1 MLNAEQLL
9 SQTEKKQPSE
19 IFYKNFALKFCNIH
33 GKTPVRNYYEQ
44 LFWRTF
50 AYGCLWTDFMKWFIV
65 WNFVSGSH
73 LKPPWLS
80 NITKIPVSFK
90 QML

>member
-9 SQTEKKQPSE
+9 TQTEKKQPSE

-44 LFWRTF
+44 LF
-50 AYGCLWTDFMKWFIV
+50 
-65 WNFVSGSH
+65 
-73 LKPPWLS
+73 
-80 NITKIPVSFK
+80 
-90 QML
+90 